1 MPQRFPAAC
10 AGGVSP
16 APDLWGEERSGAP
29 RVSRS
34 SGTPTAIWPVFRR
47 SKAAIRGGKPTKRPS
62 SMLKRLWHSTSKRSI
77 NSANRS
83 RKSEVKNNQSPSGRK
98 PRRPDDRVERLEN
111 MMRGF
116 RIEIAGWLV
125 GEQYALAV
133 GNRAGNRDAL
143 LLAAG
148 QFGRPLMSASGKS
161 QKMQQL

>member
-1 MPQRFPAAC
+1 
-10 AGGVSP
+10 
-16 APDLWGEERSGAP
+16 
-29 RVSRS
+29 
-34 SGTPTAIWPVFRR
+34 
-47 SKAAIRGGKPTKRPS
+47 
-62 SMLKRLWHSTSKRSI
+62 
-77 NSANRS
+77 
-83 RKSEVKNNQSPSGRK
+83 
-98 PRRPDDRVERLEN
+98 

-161 QKMQQL
+161 QKMQQLAGAVLCLAAMTSWPS